1 MKKTDAKGHSKRK
14 TKPQTIDAYLAM
26 VSPEARATLSK
37 LRKTIRSAAP
47 KATEQISYG
56 MPMFRHHRMLV
67 AFAAFTH
74 HCSLFPMSR
83 KVMARFQK
91 ELQSYETSAGTIR
104 FPTNKGLPATLVRK
118 IVKARIDEIEERL
131 KAKKMR

>member
-1 MKKTDAKGHSKRK
+1 MKKTDANGRSKKK
-14 TKPQTIDAYLAM
+14 TRPQTIDAYLAM
-26 VSPEARATLSK
+26 VTPEARATLAR
-37 LRKTIRSAAP
+37 LRTIIRSAAP

-67 AFAAFTH
+67 AFAAFTN

-83 KVMARFQK
+83 KVMVKFQK
-91 ELQSYETSAGTIR
+91 ELQPYETSAGTIR

-118 IVKARIDEIEERL
+118 IVKARVAEIEERL
-131 KAKKMR
+131 KAGKMR